1 MQAMIELQYDKKQKE
16 KSQIKRQ
23 VQILKDFADDFDPA
37 LYVNQKEE
45 NDNDNDNEEDYEN
58 DNDDDDKENNK

>member
-1 MQAMIELQYDKKQKE
+1 MQYDKKQKE

-37 LYVNQKEE
+37 LYVNEKNEE
-45 NDNDNDNEEDYEN
+45 IDNEENYEEEE
-58 DNDDDDKENNK
+58 ENN

>member
-1 MQAMIELQYDKKQKE
+1 MIELQYDKKQKE

-37 LYVNQKEE
+37 LYVNQKDE
-45 NDNDNDNEEDYEN
+45 NDNEEEYE
-58 DNDDDDKENNK
+58 DKDDDDKEDNI